1 MARSTLFDQ
10 LQKDVY
16 QGDFFMQGHQLG
28 VPYGYQG
35 QLIYPSWQGSKS
47 IDISLRYSY
56 LPRTVEDQAIGTC
69 LGTRQ

>member
-1 MARSTLFDQ
+1 
-10 LQKDVY
+10 
-16 QGDFFMQGHQLG
+16 MQGHQLG

-35 QLIYPSWQGSKS
+35 QLVYPSWQGSKS